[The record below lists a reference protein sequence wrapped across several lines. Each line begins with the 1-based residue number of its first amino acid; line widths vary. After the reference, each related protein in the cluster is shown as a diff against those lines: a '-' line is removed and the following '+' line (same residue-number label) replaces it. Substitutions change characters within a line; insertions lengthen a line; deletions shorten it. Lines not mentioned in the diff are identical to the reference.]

1 MNYIVIGNIFSL
13 ISSILMVYSGY
24 VKKKKKIIF
33 IQTIQIGFSVISN
46 IVLGGITGTIINA
59 LNCFINILCY
69 KDKLGITAKIIIS
82 FLAITLS
89 LKFNNLGVLG
99 IFPLIS
105 SIAYIW
111 LMNIKD
117 VTKFKI
123 LVIFTMVMWG
133 VYDIVIKS
141 YASAVFDIANIIAN
155 LISIYQIKRK

>member
-1 MNYIVIGNIFSL
+1 MNYIVIGNIFALSA
-13 ISSILMVYSGY
+13 SILMVYSGY
-24 VKKKKKIIF
+24 VKTKKKILF
-33 IQTIQIGFSVISN
+33 IQTIQIGLSVISN
-46 IVLGGITGTIINA
+46 AVLGGITGVIINV
-59 LNCFINILCY
+59 LNCFRNILCY

-89 LKFNNLGVLG
+89 LKFNNLGIFG

-105 SIAYIW
+105 TVTYIW
-111 LMNIKD
+111 LMSTKD
-117 VTKFKI
+117 VIKFKLLI
-123 LVIFTMVMWG
+123 IFTMVMWG